1 MVDVGIQR
9 SPSEN
14 LGLIQLTVD
23 GESFTTADPAFDS
36 LAVISNGS
44 VAVSAVP
51 EPSALGG
58 LILTGLFV
66 AARRRRLA

>member
-9 SPSEN
+9 SPSGN

-23 GESFTTADPAFDS
+23 GEFFDAGDPTFDS